1 MGNSVTDSMSQG
13 IPVMIT
19 DTGFVAEF
27 AREQFPQMVFSSFD
41 PEKMAI
47 EIHDMLSDPSATEK
61 YQKVYE
67 SFFSGCT
74 YKSNSSLVK

>member
-61 YQKVYE
+61 YQKFMNH
-67 SFFSGCT
+67 FFGNIKN
-74 YKSNSSLVK
+74 KSKRNLV